1 MRHPAAAAAW
11 TRAVSGLRPRA
22 ACGLRP
28 PPGRAHP
35 AAPRWAPPP
44 GSSCAPPPDGS
55 GLLPRSPAHAAAAHP
70 CRRRSP
76 APAAAAAH
84 LPAPPDT
91 ARSGMHCSLPQPR
104 NLGCLLHLRFRSPEA
119 AGLRIRPLPHR
130 IYASLGWICI
140 DAVFFRL
147 VVVPVFIALELGP
160 YVGLGLARP
169 SWSVGLG
176 CSRCGDRR

>member
-1 MRHPAAAAAW
+1 MDPASACARPRMPPPL
-11 TRAVSGLRPRA
+11 TRAGL
-22 ACGLRP
+22 
-28 PPGRAHP
+28 
-35 AAPRWAPPP
+35 
-44 GSSCAPPPDGS
+44 
-55 GLLPRSPAHAAAAHP
+55 
-70 CRRRSP
+70 RSP
-76 APAAAAAH
+76 APAAAATH
-84 LPAPPDT
+84 SPAPPDT

-104 NLGCLLHLRFRSPEA
+104 NLGRLLHLRFRSPEA
-119 AGLRIRPLPHR
+119 AELRIRPLPHR

-176 CSRCGDRR
+176 CSRCGDRRRLGGCYQRRGRGIFGEDSPPMAADALCIIAGPWFSNNQEGFKV